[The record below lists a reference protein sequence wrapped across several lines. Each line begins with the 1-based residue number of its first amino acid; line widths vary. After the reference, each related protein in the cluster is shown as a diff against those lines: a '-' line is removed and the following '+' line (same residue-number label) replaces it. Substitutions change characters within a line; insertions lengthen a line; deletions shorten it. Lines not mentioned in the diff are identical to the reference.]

1 MIWSSNRA
9 QSSINFRADR
19 HSVHPDHSGCEMD
32 ESCKVRGPS
41 VVAGSKAAEALELVE
56 AAFDAVALFVG
67 IGVVRNDDPA
77 GAV

>member
-1 MIWSSNRA
+1 
-9 QSSINFRADR
+9 
-19 HSVHPDHSGCEMD
+19 MD